1 MGLPLTQISFPISS
15 PMNFDVPRVSQNG
28 YPQVWLLPSHGLSL
42 EYMSNRV
49 TDTFLHHDVRQP
61 LS

>member
-1 MGLPLTQISFPISS
+1 
-15 PMNFDVPRVSQNG
+15 MNFDVPRVSQNG

-42 EYMSNRV
+42 EYTSNRV
-49 TDTFLHHDVRQP
+49 TDTFLHHDVRQQ